1 LGQTIAEKVFSR
13 KAGRPVAVGDLVVV
27 PVDFVMAQDTKTP
40 IAIEIIQKAGLPVR
54 IDRQRLAFVIDH
66 RIPTTNELHAN
77 YHVLMRRLAQQENIT
92 LVDGGNGTGHILAPE
107 MGKVLPGQIVVGT
120 DSHSTT
126 YGALNTVGVAIG
138 SSELVALLTTGKL
151 WFKVPRSMRINLS
164 GRLQPGV
171 FSKDVIL
178 HLVGL
183 LGEAGA
189 NYHAVE
195 YTGEAISHMSMD
207 ARFTISNMSTDM
219 GAKAAI
225 MEADEVTRNW
235 LKGRTTVPW
244 EAVSPDPD
252 ATYARKIEVDTS
264 HLVPM
269 VAAPHKV
276 DNVIPVTEAAGTRI
290 NQAAVSTCTNGRLED
305 LRIAASILKGK
316 RVAAGVRFYVG
327 PGSREIYRRAMQ
339 EGILETLF
347 EAGAIIL
354 APGCAPCST
363 GIRQAMLGDGEV
375 TIQASNRNFRGRMG
389 NKNAFI
395 YLASPATVA
404 ASALEGVIA
413 DPRAHF

>member
-207 ARFTISNMSTDM
+207 CPLHNQQHEHRHGRQGRHHGGRRGHQELAE
-219 GAKAAI
+219 GAHHGPLGSGI
-225 MEADEVTRNW
+225 
-235 LKGRTTVPW
+235 
-244 EAVSPDPD
+244 
-252 ATYARKIEVDTS
+252 
-264 HLVPM
+264 
-269 VAAPHKV
+269 
-276 DNVIPVTEAAGTRI
+276 
-290 NQAAVSTCTNGRLED
+290 
-305 LRIAASILKGK
+305 
-316 RVAAGVRFYVG
+316 
-327 PGSREIYRRAMQ
+327 PGSGRHLRQ
-339 EGILETLF
+339 E
-347 EAGAIIL
+347 
-354 APGCAPCST
+354 
-363 GIRQAMLGDGEV
+363 D
-375 TIQASNRNFRGRMG
+375 RGRYIPSG
-389 NKNAFI
+389 A
-395 YLASPATVA
+395 YGSCPPQ
-404 ASALEGVIA
+404 G
-413 DPRAHF
+413 